1 MRHSDSSH
9 EDSTQG
15 RSWHSA
21 ECGRCMVV
29 VHPRVTPNPGK
40 SIKRLE
46 TDVDESNHTAQ
57 QRRDVIPKCSVH
69 TNQVSWKRVT
79 VGGPL
84 TSFKRLS

>member
-46 TDVDESNHTAQ
+46 SDVDESNHTAQ
-57 QRRDVIPKCSVH
+57 QRRDATSYQNVQC
-69 TNQVSWKRVT
+69 T
-79 VGGPL
+79 L
-84 TSFKRLS
+84 TRSAGKGSQ